1 MRRLVALM
9 ALLLTVAACG
19 GEPAAT
25 VPASTTTA
33 APTSLASST
42 TLPSTTTRPV
52 RPSTTTTTS
61 PDAAPVGGQVTL
73 PALAPAPG
81 TFSFSPWADGFAP
94 EIGEA
99 YLAGAWEVDPAT
111 FDLVP
116 DLVVEMPSTANGG
129 VVVRPD
135 GTMSVTYHIRP
146 EAVWED
152 GQQVSGTDFAF
163 TYQTITGLGLPDPEA
178 ALYAAILPE
187 SILVGDKAF
196 SFTLPHP
203 TIDYERLFAVVLPSH
218 AVAGTDPVADWSTRP
233 WPSAGPFRFTGWAES
248 SAPAGDPGSIAVFE
262 RNAAYWRTDAAGQA
276 LPYLDGV
283 SFRFVASALDA
294 VDGLVLRSF
303 DAVDLGPWPDVI
315 DRLTSLDGVTVAV
328 GGGTVWEHLSFQF
341 GANDRNRSSLNASV
355 DFRRAV
361 AHAIDRSLIADLP
374 SWVTGG
380 TLASFLDLS
389 PVPGGEGW
397 DRYGYDP
404 SLAAALLEDACAA
417 AGRDCGAEPPV
428 VVVTTSDSSLRA
440 EVGALVVGMLDAI
453 GCDAR
458 LAVEDSSLFFGRT
471 FDRGDFDTGVWA
483 WDQPAGLS
491 GIGRIL
497 ALWDP
502 EGAPPLGVNYQRWG
516 TPAVSGFGED
526 YDQAASATSDADTR
540 RYAALIGELRTAV
553 ERERFVELAEEAEE
567 ILADQ
572 VVLIPIAARGGAVA
586 WWGDALAGPGWH
598 PSRPATWNLER
609 WYRPQ
614 A

>member
-1 MRRLVALM
+1 
-9 ALLLTVAACG
+9 
-19 GEPAAT
+19 
-25 VPASTTTA
+25 
-33 APTSLASST
+33 
-42 TLPSTTTRPV
+42 
-52 RPSTTTTTS
+52 
-61 PDAAPVGGQVTL
+61 
-73 PALAPAPG
+73 
-81 TFSFSPWADGFAP
+81 
-94 EIGEA
+94 
-99 YLAGAWEVDPAT
+99 
-111 FDLVP
+111 
-116 DLVVEMPSTANGG
+116 
-129 VVVRPD
+129 
-135 GTMSVTYHIRP
+135 
-146 EAVWED
+146 
-152 GQQVSGTDFAF
+152 
-163 TYQTITGLGLPDPEA
+163 
-178 ALYAAILPE
+178 
-187 SILVGDKAF
+187 
-196 SFTLPHP
+196 
-203 TIDYERLFAVVLPSH
+203 
-218 AVAGTDPVADWSTRP
+218 
-233 WPSAGPFRFTGWAES
+233 
-248 SAPAGDPGSIAVFE
+248 
-262 RNAAYWRTDAAGQA
+262 
-276 LPYLDGV
+276 
-283 SFRFVASALDA
+283 
-294 VDGLVLRSF
+294 
-303 DAVDLGPWPDVI
+303 
-315 DRLTSLDGVTVAV
+315 
-328 GGGTVWEHLSFQF
+328 
-341 GANDRNRSSLNASV
+341 
-355 DFRRAV
+355 
-361 AHAIDRSLIADLP
+361 
-374 SWVTGG
+374 
-380 TLASFLDLS
+380 
-389 PVPGGEGW
+389 
-397 DRYGYDP
+397 
-404 SLAAALLEDACAA
+404 
-417 AGRDCGAEPPV
+417 